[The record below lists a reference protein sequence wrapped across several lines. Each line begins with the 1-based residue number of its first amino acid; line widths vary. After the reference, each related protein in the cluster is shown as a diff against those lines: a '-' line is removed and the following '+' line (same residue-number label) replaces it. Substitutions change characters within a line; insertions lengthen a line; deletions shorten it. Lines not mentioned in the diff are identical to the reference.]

1 MPSHIENYGLIGD
14 TESAALVSR
23 DGAMD
28 WLCLPRFDSD
38 ACFAGLLGR
47 DEHGTWVIHP
57 GTRVRSVTR
66 RYRNETMILETEF
79 ACDGGAVRLID
90 FMPVAEG
97 VRHHVVRIVEGVEG
111 TVPVDVIL
119 TVRFGYGATPPWI
132 RQTEDGIL
140 LTASPDSLRL
150 RTPASVEVSPPRVS
164 CRLQVSKGQRIPFEL
179 EWHPCHRAPIP
190 ALDVEAVLA
199 ETERFWADWAGRCRY
214 RGPHREAVV
223 RSLLTLKALT
233 YAPTGGIVAAPT
245 TSLPEELG
253 GVRNW
258 DYRYCWLRDS
268 ALTLDALMLCGYPDE
283 ALAFRAW
290 LLRVAAG
297 DPSKLQIMYGI
308 DGKRRLTE
316 FDLEWLPGYAESRPV
331 HVGNGAWNQFQI
343 DIYGEVFDTMY
354 KAHRLG
360 AADQPEA
367 WRMLMHLL
375 AFLERA
381 WQRPD
386 EGIWEVRGAGHRHFV
401 HSKIMA
407 WVAYDRAIRMVEE
420 LGRGDANSSAL
431 VPHWRAMRD
440 RIHRDICEHGY
451 DAAQNSFTQSYGSN
465 ALDAGVLLIP
475 THGFLPADDP
485 RVLGTIRAI
494 ERNLLR
500 EGFVRRYA
508 TELALD
514 GLPGDEAPFLACSFW
529 LADAYAATGRV
540 RDAEAMFER
549 LLAIRNDLG
558 LLAEEYDPRHGRLLG
573 NFPQGFSHLALIHT
587 ATVLA
592 GPEVR
597 VEREDGARE
606 GAVAQLQ

>member
-1 MPSHIENYGLIGD
+1 MPSYIENYALIGD
-14 TESAALVSR
+14 TQSAALVSR

-57 GTRVRSVTR
+57 AARVRSVSR
-66 RYRNETMILETEF
+66 RYRNDTLILETEF
-79 ACDGGAVRLID
+79 ACDGGVVRLID
-90 FMPVAEG
+90 FMPIAEG

-119 TVRFGYGATPPWI
+119 SARFGYGATWPWI
-132 RQTEDGIL
+132 RQTEDGVL

-150 RTPASVEVSPPRVS
+150 RTPARVELSPTRVS
-164 CRLQVSKGQRIPFEL
+164 SRLQVSKGQRIPFEL
-179 EWHPCHRAPIP
+179 EWHPSHRQPVP
-190 ALDVEAVLA
+190 PLDVEAVLA
-199 ETERFWADWAGRCRY
+199 ATERFWAEWAGRCRY

-245 TSLPEELG
+245 MSLPEELG

-283 ALAFRAW
+283 ALAFRNW

-316 FDLEWLPGYAESRPV
+316 FDLDWLPGYAESRPV

-343 DIYGEVFDTMY
+343 DVYGEVFDTMY
-354 KAHRLG
+354 KSHRLG
-360 AADQPEA
+360 ASDEPEA
-367 WRMLMHLL
+367 WRMSLRLL
-375 AFLERA
+375 DFLERA

-386 EGIWEVRGAGHRHFV
+386 EGIWEVRGAKHRHFV

-407 WVAYDRAIRMVEE
+407 WVAFDRAIKMAEE
-420 LGRGDANSSAL
+420 FGMGNGAPSS
-431 VPHWRAMRD
+431 VSHWRALRD
-440 RIHRDICEHGY
+440 RIHRDICENGY
-451 DAAQNSFTQSYGSN
+451 DAAQNAFTQSYGSS
-465 ALDAGVLLIP
+465 ALDASVLLIP

-485 RVLGTIRAI
+485 RVLGTIHAI
-494 ERNLLR
+494 ERSLLR
-500 EGFVRRYA
+500 DGFVRRYA

-529 LADAYAATGRV
+529 LADAYAATGRM
-540 RDAEAMFER
+540 RDAEVMFER

-558 LLAEEYDPRHGRLLG
+558 LLAEEYEPKHGRLLG

-592 GPEVR
+592 GSEAR
-597 VEREDGARE
+597 TGRREDGARAE
-606 GAVAQLQ
+606 APVPPA